1 MKSTTTW
8 FFEEPYDLEYKRYKL
23 LASVE
28 YAEKTLEEGNIHD
41 AMDFIEDHLVC
52 FYRFQTDQEIRQV
65 NDAEIIGIDPIM
77 MDLIY
82 KKTQVNKSESNE
94 IKVLSDIAELGS
106 LEFEALH
113 SLFRIKWRAIDDSLE
128 SSYIPQKPDLITGGF
143 VYLTSESDLW
153 VRKFKFQNPSEINEW
168 KHFDFK
174 FLEEFEF
181 DRDKLLND
189 IIDVR
194 ENNVENIV
202 ISSILKKPFNSKRA
216 IDFVLTCKVYYK
228 LQKDFLF

>member
-1 MKSTTTW
+1 MKATTAW
-8 FFEEPYDLEYKRYKL
+8 FFEEPIDLEYKKYKL
-23 LASVE
+23 LANVE

-82 KKTQVNKSESNE
+82 KKNQVNDSTSKEV
-94 IKVLSDIAELGS
+94 KVLSDIAELGI

-113 SLFRIKWRAIDDSLE
+113 SLFRIKWRSIDNALE
-128 SSYIPQKPDLITGGF
+128 SSYIPQKPNLLTSGF

-153 VRKFKFQNPSEINEW
+153 VRKFKFKNPTGIVEW
-168 KHFDFK
+168 KHF
-174 FLEEFEF
+174 EFEF
-181 DRDKLLND
+181 IEEYKFDRERLLED

-194 ENNVENIV
+194 ENNDENLV
-202 ISSILKKPFNSKRA
+202 ISSILKKSFNSKRA
-216 IDFVLTCKVYYK
+216 IDFVLACKIYYK